1 LRAEKTQEEAGGDI
15 EGTVDQLSSS
25 ILDASPVASLAKF
38 GRAETRQQV
47 MPDHYAWRAD
57 K

>member
-15 EGTVDQLSSS
+15 GGTVDQVSSR
-25 ILDASPVASLAKF
+25 ILDASPVASLVKF